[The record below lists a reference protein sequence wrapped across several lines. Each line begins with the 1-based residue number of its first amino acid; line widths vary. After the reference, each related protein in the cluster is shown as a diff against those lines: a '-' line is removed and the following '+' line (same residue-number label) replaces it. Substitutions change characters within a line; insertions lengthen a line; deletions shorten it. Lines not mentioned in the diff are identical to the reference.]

1 MSKVDKF
8 KLRGKLKN
16 YDENVVFHGITI
28 KSFYR
33 PFSRV
38 KDGHKWKDIKI
49 ECWMKYLFQA
59 TLFYLD
65 KRFEGK
71 PFFVSNSAIRE
82 TLNGYGNNYHL
93 RTIQKAQ
100 KKLVDMNLIRVEP
113 YPATPE
119 ELAINPN
126 NHHSRRRVL
135 IPNFDLILKCLNVY
149 DKEDPIL
156 KELPDKHPLK
166 KLIYK
171 RPCSYV
177 KEIESK
183 CKEYMNERRTPYSN
197 STEMFAYFVKTKSS
211 KYYDVSNLFN
221 KFLPE
226 NLESKQEKVDKALM
240 KRADRSKSSFILK
253 SELDYYTENQFSMS
267 DREMEEL
274 VGRRVVE
281 DFMKQV
287 IALGYA
293 YNSKGIITSYK
304 RPNNTHDK
312 PPQALHEL
320 YNRM

>member
-33 PFSRV
+33 PFSRA
-38 KDGHKWKDIKI
+38 KFGRKWIKIKI
-49 ECWMKYLFQA
+49 ECWIKCLFMIL
-59 TLFYLD
+59 LFYLD
-65 KRFEGK
+65 NRFEEK
-71 PFFVSNSAIRE
+71 YFYVSNSAIKE
-82 TLNGYGNNYHL
+82 ALNGYGNKYHL
-93 RTIQKAQ
+93 RTIQKAI
-100 KKLVDMNLIRVEP
+100 KKLVAMNLIRIES
-113 YPATPE
+113 YPATAE
-119 ELAINPN
+119 ELKLNPN

-177 KEIESK
+177 KEIEDK

-197 STEMFAYFVKTKSS
+197 STEMFAYFVKIKSA

-221 KFLPE
+221 KYLPE
-226 NLESKQEKVDKALM
+226 NLESKQEKVNKALI
-240 KRADRSKSSFILK
+240 KRADSSKSSFILK
-253 SELDYYTENQFSMS
+253 SELDYYTENYLSMS
-267 DREMEEL
+267 DSEMEEL
-274 VGRRVVE
+274 IGRRVAE
-281 DFMKQV
+281 EYIKQ
-287 IALGYA
+287 IRALGYA
-293 YNSKGIITSYK
+293 DRNGTIISYK
-304 RPNNTHDK
+304 RPNSNVGF
-312 PPQALHEL
+312 PNEL
-320 YNRM
+320 RELLNRM